1 MGTLEYTASKGV
13 RGNRKVKMAAPAQEE
28 TRAIIKFCVDLGK
41 TPTETMKMMK
51 DANRSSNVSRSLVFK
66 WHKRF
71 PEGRES
77 LKDGTGRGRK
87 RIVNA
92 GTVAAVKSLIEEDRR
107 LTVSDIS
114 TKVGVSYGSVHSIL
128 RNQLKMSKVHAR
140 WVPRLLK
147 NAEKERRVQDSLSF
161 LRQYERHGDAFLD
174 RIITTDETWLWFYD
188 PETKQQS
195 SVWKRNSSP
204 PPQKARV
211 SRSGGKYMFIMFMDR
226 RGMLLCHSVPKD
238 QTVNADYYSK
248 VKNIFLTIFINK

>member
-1 MGTLEYTASKGV
+1 
-13 RGNRKVKMAAPAQEE
+13 
-28 TRAIIKFCVDLGK
+28 
-41 TPTETMKMMK
+41 MMK

-71 PEGRES
+71 SEGRES
-77 LKDGTGRGRK
+77 LKDDTGRGRK

-114 TKVGVSYGSVHSIL
+114 TKVGVSYGSDFE
-128 RNQLKMSKVHAR
+128 K
-140 WVPRLLK
+140 P
-147 NAEKERRVQDSLSF
+147 AEDVKGSCAVGAEITKKCRKGTTCSSSLSF

-174 RIITTDETWLWFYD
+174 SIITTDETWLWFYD

-204 PPQKARV
+204 PPQEARV
-211 SRSGGKYMFIMFMDR
+211 SRSGEKYMFIMFMDR
-226 RGMLLCHSVPKD
+226 WGMLLSHSVPKD

>member
-1 MGTLEYTASKGV
+1 
-13 RGNRKVKMAAPAQEE
+13 MAAPAQEE
-28 TRAIIKFCVDLGK
+28 TRAVIKFCVDLEK

-51 DANRSSNVSRSLVFK
+51 DANRSSNVSRPLVFK

-71 PEGRES
+71 SEGRES
-77 LKDGTGRGRK
+77 LKDDTGRERK

-92 GTVAAVKSLIEEDRR
+92 GTVATVKSLIEEDRR

-174 RIITTDETWLWFYD
+174 RIITKDETWLWFYD

-195 SVWKRNSSP
+195 SV
-204 PPQKARV
+204 
-211 SRSGGKYMFIMFMDR
+211 
-226 RGMLLCHSVPKD
+226 
-238 QTVNADYYSK
+238 
-248 VKNIFLTIFINK
+248 

>member
-1 MGTLEYTASKGV
+1 ML
-13 RGNRKVKMAAPAQEE
+13 
-28 TRAIIKFCVDLGK
+28 
-41 TPTETMKMMK
+41 
-51 DANRSSNVSRSLVFK
+51 LVY
-66 WHKRF
+66 
-71 PEGRES
+71 
-77 LKDGTGRGRK
+77 TGRGRK

-114 TKVGVSYGSVHSIL
+114 TAVGVSYGNVHSIL

-226 RGMLLCHSVPKD
+226 WGMLLCHSVPKD
-238 QTVNADYYSK
+238 QTVNTTL
-248 VKNIFLTIFINK
+248 II